1 MYDIKNLVLLLLSSS
16 IDIDIIIIIIN
27 KHGLLLYKMILIS
40 NKYRLNRT
48 TKTSIIE

>member
-16 IDIDIIIIIIN
+16 IDIDIIIIIN

>member
-16 IDIDIIIIIIN
+16 IDIDIIIIN

-48 TKTSIIE
+48 TTKTSIIE

>member
-16 IDIDIIIIIIN
+16 IDIDIIIIN